1 MCVFFIFFTPVE
13 SNSKCIFHPHHP
25 LFTPQIPHKKIPI
38 LKNHM
43 CILSLINK
51 FSAISAQILFTL
63 HKSSKI
69 HHNLYLHSTNSPYRS
84 INRRI
89 GNLFFF
95 LGGDLGMVGGIGI
108 FVVKFLFQIGY

>member
-25 LFTPQIPHKKIPI
+25 PLFTPQIPHKSPHKKIPI

-51 FSAISAQILFTL
+51 IPAISAQILFTL

-69 HHNLYLHSTNSPYRS
+69 HHTFIYTPQIPHTAAST
-84 INRRI
+84 
-89 GNLFFF
+89 
-95 LGGDLGMVGGIGI
+95 GG
-108 FVVKFLFQIGY
+108 

>member
-25 LFTPQIPHKKIPI
+25 HKSPHKKIPI
-38 LKNHM
+38 LKKHM

-51 FSAISAQILFTL
+51 IPAISAQILFTL

-69 HHNLYLHSTNSPYRS
+69 HHTFIYTP
-84 INRRI
+84 
-89 GNLFFF
+89 
-95 LGGDLGMVGGIGI
+95 
-108 FVVKFLFQIGY
+108 QIPHTPTIPK